1 MMGKTRKT
9 SALLA
14 ASLLALSAGPALAQ
28 DKVIHAGTLIDG
40 ISRQTRSNVS
50 ILIDGDRIMSVV
62 DGFQSPEGVAII
74 DLSGSTVLPG
84 FIDCH
89 DHITGGDARRDRMG
103 GTAEKQV
110 FESMRNMRATLAGG
124 FTTIRDVG
132 GNIDVLRAL
141 KQGFDDG
148 QVIGP
153 RLFVAGYSIVPTG
166 GHGDPFNRLDSG
178 WSRSDDSLT
187 LPVISGV
194 YEARKAVRTMQ
205 KRGADL
211 IKITVTGGV
220 ASTNTDVNIQTMSDP
235 EITSV
240 VDTAHMLGMKV
251 AAHAHGK
258 PGIDAAVRD
267 GVDSIE
273 HGTYS
278 DAETYRLMKEHGTF
292 MVPTLFAGLEIAEE
306 TRKNPD
312 RFSPDV
318 VWKAQNVT
326 PTMKANAVNAWEA
339 GVKIALGTDQLGYR
353 PHGENA
359 FEFQYM
365 VEAGIP
371 AMDAII
377 AGTSN
382 AAELLGAE
390 EDVGAIRAGRFADI
404 VAVDGNP
411 LTDIT
416 VLHTVGFVMQ
426 GGTVFKQDGHM
437 TVAK

>member
-1 MMGKTRKT
+1 MRKT
-9 SALLA
+9 LKIAALIA
-14 ASLLALSAGPALAQ
+14 ASTLAVSAVSAAAQ
-28 DKVIHAGTLIDG
+28 GKVIHAGKLIDG
-40 ISRQTRSNVS
+40 ENRQARTDVS
-50 ILIDGDRIMSVV
+50 ILIDDDRIMSVE
-62 DGFQSPEGVAII
+62 DGFVTPEGAEVI
-74 DLSGSTVLPG
+74 DLSGFTVLPG

-89 DHITGGDARRDRMG
+89 NHITGGSARRDRMG
-103 GTAEKQV
+103 GTPEKQV
-110 FESMRNMRATLAGG
+110 FESMRNMRMTLAGG

-141 KQGFDDG
+141 KQGMYDG
-148 QVIGP
+148 DVIGP

-166 GHGDPFNRLDSG
+166 GHGDPYNRLDSG
-178 WSRSDDSLT
+178 WRRTDDQLT

-220 ASTNTDVNIQTMSDP
+220 ASTNTDVNIQTMSDA

-240 VDTAHMLGMKV
+240 TDTAHMLGMKV

-273 HGTYS
+273 HGTYA
-278 DAETYRLMKEHGTF
+278 DADSYKLMKEHGTF

-318 VWKAQNVT
+318 IWKAQNVT
-326 PTMKANAVNAWEA
+326 PTMKANAFNAWKA

-359 FEFQYM
+359 YEFRYM
-365 VEAGIP
+365 VDAGIP
-371 AMDAII
+371 EMDAII

-382 AAELLGAE
+382 AAELIGAS
-390 EDVGAIRAGRFADI
+390 DDIGAVKPGLYADI
-404 VAVDGNP
+404 VAVKGDP
-411 LTDIT
+411 LADIT
-416 VLHTVGFVMQ
+416 VLQDVSFVMQ
-426 GGTVFKQDGHM
+426 GGTVYKFDGKI